1 MLFADWPGGAISES
15 DIRGLVA
22 PDADLCTSFVQAS
35 ERVCPVLKMAGDPK
49 TERLLGGGSAPK
61 GSATHR
67 NPWKIKKLL
76 LSSGALELLLMVV
89 TVLWA
94 YDGKVATFW
103 DEHAAG

>member
-1 MLFADWPGGAISES
+1 M
-15 DIRGLVA
+15 A
-22 PDADLCTSFVQAS
+22 PDADLCTSLVQAS

-67 NPWKIKKLL
+67 LWKIKKLL